1 MERETG
7 KRTVYLAGKI
17 TGDPYYRSKFYDAEK
32 VMQDLGF
39 IVVNP
44 AMLPSD
50 GFTYEQYMRMTSAML
65 DECGSICLLPD
76 WKESNGAMYEHG
88 RAAAKGKCIMFLDD
102 LKRKVEDVKD
112 AWRTGGGNNG

>member
-7 KRTVYLAGKI
+7 KKTVYLAGKI
-17 TGDPYYRSKFYDAEK
+17 TGDPLYRSKFHDAER
-32 VMQDLGF
+32 VMQDMGF

-44 AMLPSD
+44 AMLPSG

-65 DECGSICLLPD
+65 DECESICLLPD

-88 RAAAKGKCIMFLDD
+88 RAAAKGKRILFLDD
-102 LKRKVEDVKD
+102 LKRTVEDVKTM
-112 AWRTGGGNNG
+112 WGTGGGNNG